1 MAGRDGTLAQP
12 VRRSACRSAQAV
24 APPASRRR
32 EPFCLR
38 KAGRGERAMIEP
50 KTSRPSEPK
59 TSRETNFELW
69 RKWKENHDIEAKK
82 QLIEYYLPLVEYVSN
97 RMAIGLPKNVSKED
111 LTSNGVMG
119 LIDAIEKFDHRRGLQ
134 FETYASW
141 RIRGAM
147 IDGLRQG
154 DWVPRSVREK
164 AKKIEEAY
172 AHLEQQLLRSVTD
185 AEVSAY
191 LNVSEREFQQ
201 MLQEIAV
208 TTVCSLEDPIRD
220 EEAETRLSMLV
231 DEKAKNPDYKVH
243 EQFLKETLIKGIE
256 RLTEKERIVISLFYY
271 EELSLS
277 EIAEVMSLSP
287 SRISQLHSKA
297 ILRLR
302 GALDK
307 QKKQLLEN

>member
-1 MAGRDGTLAQP
+1 
-12 VRRSACRSAQAV
+12 
-24 APPASRRR
+24 
-32 EPFCLR
+32 
-38 KAGRGERAMIEP
+38 MIEP
-50 KTSRPSEPK
+50 KAPHLSNIEI
-59 TSRETNFELW
+59 W
-69 RKWKENHDIEAKK
+69 QKWKEDGDIEAKK
-82 QLIEYYLPLVEYVSN
+82 RLIEYYLTLVEYVSN
-97 RMAIGLPKNVSKED
+97 RMAIGLPKNVSKDD
-111 LTSNGVMG
+111 LASNGVMG
-119 LIDAIEKFDHRRGLQ
+119 LIDAIEKFDYRRGLQ

-141 RIRGAM
+141 RIRGAI

-172 AHLEQQLLRSVTD
+172 QILEQQFMRSVSD
-185 AEVSAY
+185 SEISCY
-191 LNVSEREFQQ
+191 LNVTEKEFGV

-208 TTVCSLEDPIRD
+208 TTVCSLEDPIR
-220 EEAETRLSMLV
+220 EEESETRLSLLV

-243 EQFLKETLIKGIE
+243 EFFLKESLVRGID
-256 RLTEKERIVISLFYY
+256 RLTEKERTVISLFYY

-277 EIAEVMSLSP
+277 EIADVMSLSP

-307 QKKQLLEN
+307 QKDQLMQH